1 MARVKPDN
9 ATYTVRPSD
18 FDSMPPELRAALE
31 VFFTEQQKRDASR
44 KKKQDVPISPSR
56 RMLFLLSPD
65 GAKSNLIG
73 LMRPL
78 TSEIVILI

>member
-31 VFFTEQQKRDASR
+31 VFFTEQQKRDALEEEEAGRAYQSE
-44 KKKQDVPISPSR
+44 QADVV
-56 RMLFLLSPD
+56 LAQPD